1 MNILE
6 TPITIFDSVTS
17 ANGRV
22 ASLAEFLDDASSHHL
37 IRQICMTEDKT
48 ERTRLKSGLPC
59 ATISA
64 ICPNGR
70 KADDAFEHTRL
81 ICIDIDGKDNPGFES
96 GAVLKAEVCKVA
108 EVAYCSLSA
117 SGNGCFAIFRLSH
130 PENHL
135 GHFLALQRLFKSR
148 LGIVIDGQC
157 KDVKRLRFASYDS
170 EPYIN
175 DNTET
180 FRIIDMTSTPKHNPT
195 KTIVAMGQR
204 IWNENPEATLDKVA
218 RLTKEVV
225 RRGIDLTDGYSKW
238 VEIGMALANLGE
250 AGREF
255 FHAVSSVYPGY
266 DRAKA
271 DTKFTNLLRTTRK
284 VTIATFFHHCEAYGI
299 VLDRKI
305 DRTKCACASEGCCRI
320 TRYRGSLIPPSAENG
335 SGSCRISG
343 A

>member
-6 TPITIFDSVTS
+6 TPITVFDGVTS
-17 ANGRV
+17 TNGHV
-22 ASLAEFLDDASSHHL
+22 ASLAEFLNDASSHQL
-37 IRQICMTEDKT
+37 IQQIRMTADKV
-48 ERTRLKSGLPC
+48 ERTRLKSFLPC

-64 ICPNGR
+64 ICPDGR
-70 KADDAFEHTRL
+70 KADDAFEHTGL
-81 ICIDIDGKDNPGFES
+81 ICIDIDGQDNPGFGS
-96 GAVLKAEVCKVA
+96 GVELKAEVCKVV
-108 EVAYCSLSA
+108 EVAYCSLSP

-157 KDVKRLRFASYDS
+157 KDVKRLRFVSYDW

-175 DNTET
+175 DNAGP
-180 FRIIDMTSTPKHNPT
+180 FRIIDATTNPKQNPT
-195 KTIVAMGQR
+195 QATVAIGQR
-204 IWNENPEATLDKVA
+204 TWNENPEATLEKVA
-218 RLTKEVV
+218 RLTEEVV
-225 RRGIDLTDGYSKW
+225 RRGIDLTDGYSNW
-238 VEIGMALANLGE
+238 IEIGMALANLGE

-284 VTIATFFHHCEAYGI
+284 VIIATFFHQCEAHG
-299 VLDRKI
+299 VTLDRL
-305 DRTKCACASEGCCRI
+305 D
-320 TRYRGSLIPPSAENG
+320 
-335 SGSCRISG
+335 
-343 A
+343 

>member
-6 TPITIFDSVTS
+6 TPITVFDSVTS
-17 ANGRV
+17 TNGRV
-22 ASLAEFLDDASSHHL
+22 ASLAEFLNDASSHHL
-37 IRQICMTEDKT
+37 IQQIRMTEDKT

-64 ICPNGR
+64 ICPDSR
-70 KADDAFEHTRL
+70 KADDAFEHTGL
-81 ICIDIDGKDNPGFES
+81 ICIDIDGQDNPGFGS
-96 GAVLKAEVCKVA
+96 GADLKAEICKVS

-117 SGNGCFAIFRLSH
+117 SGNGCFAIYRLSH

-175 DNTET
+175 ESAEP
-180 FRIIDMTSTPKHNPT
+180 FRTIDAVTKPKYNPT
-195 KTIVAMGQR
+195 KTTVAMGQR
-204 IWNENPEATLDKVA
+204 TWDESPEATLDKVA
-218 RLTKEVV
+218 RLTEEVV
-225 RRGIDLTDGYSKW
+225 RRGIDLTDEYSNW

-255 FHAVSSVYPGY
+255 FHAVSSVYPCY

-284 VTIATFFHHCEAYGI
+284 VTIATFFHQCEVHG
-299 VLDRKI
+299 VTLDRN
-305 DRTKCACASEGCCRI
+305 E
-320 TRYRGSLIPPSAENG
+320 
-335 SGSCRISG
+335 
-343 A
+343 

>member
-17 ANGRV
+17 TNGRV
-22 ASLAEFLDDASSHHL
+22 ASLAEFLDDTSSHQL
-37 IRQICMTEDKT
+37 IQQIRMTEDMA
-48 ERTRLKSGLPC
+48 ERTLLKSSLPC

-64 ICPNGR
+64 ICPDGR
-70 KADDAFEHTRL
+70 KADDAFEHTGL
-81 ICIDIDGKDNPGFES
+81 ICIDIDGQDNPGFGS
-96 GAVLKAEVCKVA
+96 GAELKAEVCKVS

-148 LGIVIDGQC
+148 LSIVIDGQC
-157 KDVKRLRFASYDS
+157 KDVKRLRFATYDS
-170 EPYIN
+170 EPYVN
-175 DNTET
+175 NSAEP
-180 FRIIDMTSTPKHNPT
+180 FRIFDATTTPKPNPT
-195 KTIVAMGQR
+195 KTTAAMGQR
-204 IWNENPEATLDKVA
+204 TWNENPEATIDKVG
-218 RLTKEVV
+218 RLTEEVV
-225 RRGIDLTDGYSKW
+225 RRGIDLTDGYSNW

-250 AGREF
+250 AGRDF

-284 VTIATFFHHCEAYGI
+284 VTIATFFHQCEAHG
-299 VLDRKI
+299 VTLDRL
-305 DRTKCACASEGCCRI
+305 D
-320 TRYRGSLIPPSAENG
+320 
-335 SGSCRISG
+335 
-343 A
+343 

>member
-6 TPITIFDSVTS
+6 TPITVFDGVIST
-17 ANGRV
+17 NGRV
-22 ASLAEFLDDASSHHL
+22 ASLAEFLNEASSHKL
-37 IRQICMTEDKT
+37 IQEIRMTEDRA
-48 ERTRLKSGLPC
+48 ERTRLKSDLPC

-64 ICPNGR
+64 ICPNVR
-70 KADDAFEHTRL
+70 KTEDAFEHTGL
-81 ICIDIDGKDNPGFES
+81 ICIDIDGQDNPVFGS
-96 GAVLKAEVCKVA
+96 GAELKAEVCKVSEA
-108 EVAYCSLSA
+108 AYCSLSA

-175 DNTET
+175 DNAEP
-180 FRIIDMTSTPKHNPT
+180 FRIIDAATNPKPNPT
-195 KTIVAMGQR
+195 KASMAMGQR
-204 IWNENPEATLDKVA
+204 SWNENPETTLDKMA
-218 RLTKEVV
+218 RLTEEVV
-225 RRGIDLTDGYSKW
+225 RRGIDLTDGYRKW
-238 VEIGMALANLGE
+238 IEIGMALANLGE

-255 FHAVSSVYPGY
+255 FHAVSSVYSGY

-284 VTIATFFHHCEAYGI
+284 VTIGTFFHHCEAYG
-299 VLDRKI
+299 VTLDGN
-305 DRTKCACASEGCCRI
+305 D
-320 TRYRGSLIPPSAENG
+320 
-335 SGSCRISG
+335 
-343 A
+343 

>member
-6 TPITIFDSVTS
+6 TPITIFDSVT
-17 ANGRV
+17 ATAGRA
-22 ASLAEFLDDASSHHL
+22 ASLAEFLNESSSHQL
-37 IRQICMTEDKT
+37 INQIRITEDKA
-48 ERTRLKSGLPC
+48 ERTRQKSMLPC

-70 KADDAFEHTRL
+70 KTDDTFEHTGL
-81 ICIDIDGKDNPGFES
+81 ICIDIDGQDNPGFGS
-96 GAVLKAEVCKVA
+96 GAELKAEVCKVA

-130 PENHL
+130 LEHHL

-157 KDVKRLRFASYDS
+157 KDVKRLRFATFDP

-175 DNTET
+175 NSAEP
-180 FRIIDMTSTPKHNPT
+180 FRIVDEESSSKSNPA
-195 KTIVAMGQR
+195 KTAVAKASYNR
-204 IWNENPEATLDKVA
+204 KDNPESTIEKVA
-218 RLTKEVV
+218 RLVDEVV
-225 RRGIDLTDGYSKW
+225 KRRIDLTDSYRNW
-238 VEIGMALANLGE
+238 VVIGMALADLGE

-255 FHAVSSVYPGY
+255 FHAVSSVYHGY

-284 VTIATFFHHCEAYGI
+284 VTIATFFHQCEAYGI
-299 VLDRKI
+299 
-305 DRTKCACASEGCCRI
+305 
-320 TRYRGSLIPPSAENG
+320 SLSNDG
-335 SGSCRISG
+335 
-343 A
+343 

>member
-6 TPITIFDSVTS
+6 TPITVFDSVTS
-17 ANGRV
+17 TNGRV
-22 ASLAEFLDDASSHHL
+22 ASLADFLNNASSHQL
-37 IRQICMTEDKT
+37 IQQIRMMEDKA

-64 ICPNGR
+64 ICLNGR
-70 KADDAFEHTRL
+70 KADDAFEHTGL
-81 ICIDIDGKDNPGFES
+81 ICIDIDGPDNPGFGS
-96 GAVLKAEVCKVA
+96 GAELKAEVCKVA

-117 SGNGCFAIFRLSH
+117 SGKGCFAIIRVPH

-175 DNTET
+175 DNAEP
-180 FRIIDMTSTPKHNPT
+180 FRIIDAATKPKHNPT
-195 KTIVAMGQR
+195 KATVAMVQR
-204 IWNENPEATLDKVA
+204 TWNENPETTLDKVA

-225 RRGIDLTDGYSKW
+225 RRGIDLTDGYSNW
-238 VEIGMALANLGE
+238 VEIGMAFANLGE

-255 FHAVSSVYPGY
+255 FHAVSSVYPCY

-284 VTIATFFHHCEAYGI
+284 VTIATFFHQCEAHG
-299 VLDRKI
+299 VTLDRL
-305 DRTKCACASEGCCRI
+305 D
-320 TRYRGSLIPPSAENG
+320 
-335 SGSCRISG
+335 
-343 A
+343 

>member
-1 MNILE
+1 MKILE
-6 TPITIFDSVTS
+6 TPITVFDSVTS
-17 ANGRV
+17 TNGRV
-22 ASLAEFLDDASSHHL
+22 ASLAEFLNDASSHQL
-37 IRQICMTEDKT
+37 IQQIRMTEDKA

-64 ICPNGR
+64 ICPDGR
-70 KADDAFEHTRL
+70 KADDAFEYTGL
-81 ICIDIDGKDNPGFES
+81 ICIDIDGQDNPGFGS
-96 GAVLKAEVCKVA
+96 GAELKAEVCKVA

-117 SGNGCFAIFRLSH
+117 SGNGCFAIFQLSH

-175 DNTET
+175 DNAEP
-180 FRIIDMTSTPKHNPT
+180 FRIIDVATKQKQNPT
-195 KTIVAMGQR
+195 MATVAMGQR
-204 IWNENPEATLDKVA
+204 IWNENPESTIDKVA
-218 RLTKEVV
+218 RLTEKVV
-225 RRGIDLTDGYSKW
+225 RRGIDLTDGYSNW
-238 VEIGMALANLGE
+238 IEIGMALANLGE

-271 DTKFTNLLRTTRK
+271 DTKFKNLLRTTRK
-284 VTIATFFHHCEAYGI
+284 VTIATFFHQCEVHG
-299 VLDRKI
+299 VTLDRN
-305 DRTKCACASEGCCRI
+305 D
-320 TRYRGSLIPPSAENG
+320 
-335 SGSCRISG
+335 
-343 A
+343 

>member
-6 TPITIFDSVTS
+6 TPITVFDSVTS
-17 ANGRV
+17 TNGRV
-22 ASLAEFLDDASSHHL
+22 ASLAEFLNDASSHHL
-37 IRQICMTEDKT
+37 IQQIRMTEDKA
-48 ERTRLKSGLPC
+48 ERTRLKSALPC

-64 ICPNGR
+64 ICPDSR
-70 KADDAFEHTRL
+70 KADDAFEYTGL
-81 ICIDIDGKDNPGFES
+81 ICIDIDGQDNLGFES

-117 SGNGCFAIFRLSH
+117 SGKGCFAIIRLSH

-148 LGIVIDGQC
+148 LGIVIDAQC
-157 KDVKRLRFASYDS
+157 KDVKRLRFATYDS

-175 DNTET
+175 ESAEP
-180 FRIIDMTSTPKHNPT
+180 FRTIDAATKPKTNPT
-195 KTIVAMGQR
+195 KTTVAMGQR
-204 IWNENPEATLDKVA
+204 TWDESPEATLDKVA
-218 RLTKEVV
+218 RLTEELG

-238 VEIGMALANLGE
+238 VEIGMSLANLGE

-255 FHAVSSVYPGY
+255 FHAISSVYPGY

-284 VTIATFFHHCEAYGI
+284 VTIATFFHQCEAHG
-299 VLDRKI
+299 VTLDRN
-305 DRTKCACASEGCCRI
+305 D
-320 TRYRGSLIPPSAENG
+320 
-335 SGSCRISG
+335 
-343 A
+343 

>member
-17 ANGRV
+17 TKGHA
-22 ASLAEFLDDASSHHL
+22 ASLAEFLNDASPHQL
-37 IRQICMTEDKT
+37 IQQIRMTEDKA
-48 ERTRLKSGLPC
+48 ERTRLKSDLPC

-70 KADDAFEHTRL
+70 KADDAFEHTGL
-81 ICIDIDGKDNPGFES
+81 ICIDIDGQDNPGFGS
-96 GAVLKAEVCKVA
+96 GAELKAEVCKVSEA
-108 EVAYCSLSA
+108 AYCSLSA

-135 GHFLALQRLFKSR
+135 GHFLALQRLFRSR

-170 EPYIN
+170 EQYIN
-175 DNTET
+175 DNAEP
-180 FRIIDMTSTPKHNPT
+180 FRTIDAATKTKPNPT
-195 KTIVAMGQR
+195 KTTVAMGQR
-204 IWNENPEATLDKVA
+204 TWNESSEATLDKVA
-218 RLTKEVV
+218 RLTELVV
-225 RRGIDLTDGYSKW
+225 RRGIDLTDGYSNW
-238 VEIGMALANLGE
+238 IDIGMALANLGE

-284 VTIATFFHHCEAYGI
+284 VTIATLFHQCEAHG
-299 VLDRKI
+299 VTLDRN
-305 DRTKCACASEGCCRI
+305 D
-320 TRYRGSLIPPSAENG
+320 
-335 SGSCRISG
+335 
-343 A
+343 

>member
-17 ANGRV
+17 TNVRV
-22 ASLAEFLDDASSHHL
+22 ASLAEFLKDASSHQL
-37 IRQICMTEDKT
+37 IQQIRMTEDKA

-64 ICPNGR
+64 ICPDGR
-70 KADDAFEHTRL
+70 KADEAFEHTGL
-81 ICIDIDGKDNPGFES
+81 ICIDIDGQDNPGFGS
-96 GAVLKAEVCKVA
+96 GAELKSEVCKIA
-108 EVAYCSLSA
+108 ELAYCSLSA

-175 DNTET
+175 DNAKP
-180 FRIIDMTSTPKHNPT
+180 FRIIDATTKPKHNPS
-195 KTIVAMGQR
+195 KTTVAMGQR
-204 IWNENPEATLDKVA
+204 TWDESPKATLDKVA
-218 RLTKEVV
+218 RLTEEIV

-250 AGREF
+250 TGREF

-284 VTIATFFHHCEAYGI
+284 VTIATFFHQSEAHGAT
-299 VLDRKI
+299 LDRL
-305 DRTKCACASEGCCRI
+305 D
-320 TRYRGSLIPPSAENG
+320 
-335 SGSCRISG
+335 
-343 A
+343 

>member
-6 TPITIFDSVTS
+6 TPITVFDSVTS
-17 ANGRV
+17 TNGRI
-22 ASLAEFLDDASSHHL
+22 ASLAEFLNDASSYQL
-37 IRQICMTEDKT
+37 IQQIRMTEDKA
-48 ERTRLKSGLPC
+48 ERTRLKAGLPC

-64 ICPNGR
+64 ICPEGR
-70 KADDAFEHTRL
+70 KTDDAFGHTGL
-81 ICIDIDGKDNPGFES
+81 ICIDIDGQDNPRFGS
-96 GAVLKAEVCKVA
+96 GAELKAEVCKVA

-117 SGNGCFAIFRLSH
+117 SGKGCFAIIRLSH

-175 DNTET
+175 DNAEP
-180 FRIIDMTSTPKHNPT
+180 FRIVDATTKPKHNPT
-195 KTIVAMGQR
+195 KTSVAMGQR
-204 IWNENPEATLDKVA
+204 TWNENPETTLDKVA
-218 RLTKEVV
+218 RLTEEVV
-225 RRGIDLTDGYSKW
+225 RRRIDLTDGYSKW
-238 VEIGMALANLGE
+238 IEIGMALANLGE
-250 AGREF
+250 SGREF

-284 VTIATFFHHCEAYGI
+284 VTIATFFHQCDAHG
-299 VLDRKI
+299 VTLD
-305 DRTKCACASEGCCRI
+305 
-320 TRYRGSLIPPSAENG
+320 SLD
-335 SGSCRISG
+335 
-343 A
+343 

>member
-6 TPITIFDSVTS
+6 IPITIFDRVTS
-17 ANGRV
+17 TNGRV
-22 ASLAEFLDDASSHHL
+22 ASLAEFLNDPSSHQL
-37 IRQICMTEDKT
+37 IQQIRMTEDKA

-64 ICPNGR
+64 ICPDGR
-70 KADDAFEHTRL
+70 KADDAFEHTGL
-81 ICIDIDGKDNPGFES
+81 IYIDIDGQDNPGFGS
-96 GAVLKAEVCKVA
+96 GVELKAEVCKVA

-130 PENHL
+130 SENHL

-148 LGIVIDGQC
+148 LSIVIDGQY

-175 DNTET
+175 DSAEQ
-180 FRIIDMTSTPKHNPT
+180 FRIIDVTTTPKPNPT

-204 IWNENPEATLDKVA
+204 TWNENPETTIDKVA
-218 RLTKEVV
+218 RLTELVV
-225 RRGIDLTDGYSKW
+225 RRRIDLTDGYSKW

-266 DRAKA
+266 DRAKT

-284 VTIATFFHHCEAYGI
+284 VTIATFFHQCEAHG
-299 VLDRKI
+299 VTLDRL
-305 DRTKCACASEGCCRI
+305 D
-320 TRYRGSLIPPSAENG
+320 
-335 SGSCRISG
+335 
-343 A
+343 

>member
-6 TPITIFDSVTS
+6 TPITLFDGVTS
-17 ANGRV
+17 INGHV
-22 ASLAEFLDDASSHHL
+22 VSLAEFLNDASSHHL
-37 IRQICMTEDKT
+37 IQQIRMTEDKA
-48 ERTRLKSGLPC
+48 ERARLKSDLPC

-70 KADDAFEHTRL
+70 KVDDAFEHTGL
-81 ICIDIDGKDNPGFES
+81 MCIDIDGQDNPGFGN
-96 GAVLKAEVCKVA
+96 GAELKAEVCKVA

-130 PENHL
+130 PENHR

-148 LGIVIDGQC
+148 LSIVIDGQC

-175 DNTET
+175 DNAEQ
-180 FRIIDMTSTPKHNPT
+180 FRIIDAATKPKSNSTKMT
-195 KTIVAMGQR
+195 VAMGQR
-204 IWNENPEATLDKVA
+204 TWNENPETILDKVA
-218 RLTKEVV
+218 RLTEVVV
-225 RRGIDLTDGYSKW
+225 RRGIDLTDRYSNW
-238 VEIGMALANLGE
+238 IEIGMSLSNLGE

-255 FHAVSSVYPGY
+255 FHAVSSVYTGY

-284 VTIATFFHHCEAYGI
+284 VTIATFFHQCEANG
-299 VLDRKI
+299 VTLDRA
-305 DRTKCACASEGCCRI
+305 D
-320 TRYRGSLIPPSAENG
+320 
-335 SGSCRISG
+335 
-343 A
+343 

>member
-17 ANGRV
+17 TKGHA
-22 ASLAEFLDDASSHHL
+22 ASLAEFLNDASPHQL
-37 IRQICMTEDKT
+37 IQQIRMTEDKT

-64 ICPNGR
+64 FCPGGR
-70 KADDAFEHTRL
+70 KADDAFEHTGL
-81 ICIDIDGKDNPGFES
+81 ICIDIDGQDNPGFGS
-96 GAVLKAEVCKVA
+96 GAELKAEVCKVSEA
-108 EVAYCSLSA
+108 AYCSLSA

-135 GHFLALQRLFKSR
+135 GHFLALQRLFRSR

-175 DNTET
+175 DNAEP
-180 FRIIDMTSTPKHNPT
+180 FRTIDAATKTKPNPT
-195 KTIVAMGQR
+195 KTTVAIGQR
-204 IWNENPEATLDKVA
+204 TWDESSEATLDKVA
-218 RLTKEVV
+218 RLTELIV
-225 RRGIDLTDGYSKW
+225 RRGIDLTDGYSNW
-238 VEIGMALANLGE
+238 IETGMALANLGE

-266 DRAKA
+266 DRAKS

-284 VTIATFFHHCEAYGI
+284 VTIATFFHQCEAHG
-299 VLDRKI
+299 VTLDRN
-305 DRTKCACASEGCCRI
+305 D
-320 TRYRGSLIPPSAENG
+320 
-335 SGSCRISG
+335 
-343 A
+343 

>member
-17 ANGRV
+17 TNCRA
-22 ASLAEFLDDASSHHL
+22 ASLAEFLNDASSHQL
-37 IRQICMTEDKT
+37 IQQIRMTEDKV

-64 ICPNGR
+64 FCTGGR
-70 KADDAFEHTRL
+70 KADDAFEHTGL
-81 ICIDIDGKDNPGFES
+81 ICIDIDGQDNPGFGS
-96 GAVLKAEVCKVA
+96 GADLKAEVCKVA

-135 GHFLALQRLFKSR
+135 GHFLALQRLFRSR
-148 LGIVIDGQC
+148 LSIVIDGQC
-157 KDVKRLRFASYDS
+157 KDVKRLRFASHDS

-175 DNTET
+175 DDAEP
-180 FRIIDMTSTPKHNPT
+180 FRIIDSTTTPKPNPT
-195 KTIVAMGQR
+195 KTTAAMGQR
-204 IWNENPEATLDKVA
+204 TWDESPEATIDKVA
-218 RLTKEVV
+218 RLTEEVV
-225 RRGIDLTDGYSKW
+225 RRGIDLTDEYSNW
-238 VEIGMALANLGE
+238 IEMGMALANIGE

-284 VTIATFFHHCEAYGI
+284 VTIATFFHQCEVHG
-299 VLDRKI
+299 VTLDRN
-305 DRTKCACASEGCCRI
+305 D
-320 TRYRGSLIPPSAENG
+320 
-335 SGSCRISG
+335 
-343 A
+343 